1 MLNKRLKKMWKV
13 PKSKRAILSRRK
25 AKKMTINVKRKR
37 LKVAHQSPPLKQ
49 MIQHLPSSFRLRL
62 IS

>member
-1 MLNKRLKKMWKV
+1 MLNKRLLKMWKV

-25 AKKMTINVKRKR
+25 AKKMTINVKRKG
-37 LKVAHQSPPLKQ
+37 PPLKQ
-49 MIQHLPSSFRLRL
+49 MIQHLSSSFRLRL